1 VAADAATGPNR
12 RSSTLV
18 AVPAARDPYV
28 VLGVSKDAR
37 EAEIRAAYRRLVQ
50 LHHPDHNAGSPESA
64 RRFEE
69 VQEAYAE
76 VRRMRSAG
84 GARPASGGSGARA
97 SAPGPDSDLDARL
110 ADIERKLREANA
122 ARERARRAAREAAR
136 EAREAAARSDPSR
149 PPRASDDEL
158 GYVETD
164 DSFLKI
170 LADARD
176 EIFGMASDARDE
188 VRERRVADRAADA
201 LEDIAARLR
210 GEQRD
215 PPKERS

>member
-1 VAADAATGPNR
+1 MPPPVRTAPR
-12 RSSTLV
+12 LPCV
-18 AVPAARDPYV
+18 AVAAARDPYV
-28 VLGVSKDAR
+28 VLGVAKDAP

-50 LHHPDHNAGSPESA
+50 LHHPDHNGGSPESA

-69 VQEAYAE
+69 VQDAYAE
-76 VRRMRSAG
+76 VRRLRSAG
-84 GARPASGGSGARA
+84 GARTASAGSGARA
-97 SAPGPDSDLDARL
+97 SAPRPDSDLDARL

-122 ARERARRAAREAAR
+122 ARERARKAAREAAR
-136 EAREAAARSDPSR
+136 EAAARSDASR

-164 DSFLKI
+164 DSFMKI
-170 LADARD
+170 LSDARD
-176 EIFGMASDARDE
+176 EIFGMASDARDG

-210 GEQRD
+210 GERRD

>member
-1 VAADAATGPNR
+1 MPPPVRTAPR
-12 RSSTLV
+12 LPCV
-18 AVPAARDPYV
+18 AVAAARDPYV
-28 VLGVSKDAR
+28 VLGVAKDAP

-50 LHHPDHNAGSPESA
+50 LHHPDHNGGSPESA

-69 VQEAYAE
+69 VQDAYAE
-76 VRRMRSAG
+76 VRRVRSAG
-84 GARPASGGSGARA
+84 GAHTASAGSGARA
-97 SAPGPDSDLDARL
+97 SAPRPDSDLDARL

-122 ARERARRAAREAAR
+122 ARERARKAAREAAR
-136 EAREAAARSDPSR
+136 EARSDASR

-164 DSFLKI
+164 DSFMKI
-170 LADARD
+170 LSDARD
-176 EIFGMASDARDE
+176 EIFGMASDARDG

-210 GEQRD
+210 GERRD

>member
-1 VAADAATGPNR
+1 
-12 RSSTLV
+12 V
-18 AVPAARDPYV
+18 AVAAARDPYV
-28 VLGVSKDAR
+28 VLGVAKDAP

-69 VQEAYAE
+69 VQDAYAE

-84 GARPASGGSGARA
+84 GARPTSAGSGART
-97 SAPGPDSDLDARL
+97 SAPKPDSDLDARL

-136 EAREAAARSDPSR
+136 EAREAAARADGSR

-164 DSFLKI
+164 DSFMKI
-170 LADARD
+170 LSDARD

-188 VRERRVADRAADA
+188 VRDRRVADRAADA

-210 GEQRD
+210 GERRD
-215 PPKERS
+215 HPEERS